1 MAISLKGKSFL
12 KLLDFTPAEI
22 AGLIDY
28 AAELK
33 AQKKE
38 LERIEREQIGGKLES
53 ALDSAK
59 TVGSVRLI
67 TASFENV
74 PMDALRTSLDGLVAK
89 APDAVFVLATVK
101 DGKVQLAASCGKTAL
116 SAGVHCG
123 NLLKKISPI
132 VGGGGGGRPDS
143 ATSGGKNPEALPEA
157 LSAAE
162 ETVASMLK

>member
-1 MAISLKGKSFL
+1 M
-12 KLLDFTPAEI
+12 
-22 AGLIDY
+22 
-28 AAELK
+28 
-33 AQKKE
+33 
-38 LERIEREQIGGKLES
+38 EREQVGGTLEK
-53 ALDSAK
+53 ALADAK
-59 TVGSVRLI
+59 SVGTVKLI

-89 APDAVFVLATVK
+89 SPDAVFVLGTVR
-101 DGKVQLAASCGKTAL
+101 DGKVQLAASCGKAAV

-143 ATSGGKNPEALPEA
+143 ATSGGKNPEALPQA
-157 LSAAE
+157 LAAAE